1 MKGHDDTRAVVLRRH
16 PPTLGAALR
25 GDQIKG
31 DSETHPVLSPTDEFA
46 DFETWSSWA
55 GQTRDPGDHPCC
67 RQTWGPESMGALKEG
82 EYARSGL
89 KRGLQLEAELGA
101 NPFKFGLIGSTDAHT
116 SLATADSDN
125 FWGKYSSTYPSPT
138 RMIEPMGG
146 DLLPPP
152 AAGRAPVF
160 LVGAMKDPDGAN
172 LDRVQIV
179 KGWLD
184 AEGTLHERVHEV
196 ALSDGRDVGPDGSRA
211 YTSPIWYTP

>member
-1 MKGHDDTRAVVLRRH
+1 MKGHDDTGPSSSGGTRQRWEPLYEV
-16 PPTLGAALR
+16 T
-25 GDQIKG
+25 QIKG

-146 DLLPPP
+146 DLLAATGKRP
-152 AAGRAPVF
+152 AALRVF
-160 LVGAMKDPDGAN
+160 LVG
-172 LDRVQIV
+172 
-179 KGWLD
+179 
-184 AEGTLHERVHEV
+184 
-196 ALSDGRDVGPDGSRA
+196 
-211 YTSPIWYTP
+211 TP